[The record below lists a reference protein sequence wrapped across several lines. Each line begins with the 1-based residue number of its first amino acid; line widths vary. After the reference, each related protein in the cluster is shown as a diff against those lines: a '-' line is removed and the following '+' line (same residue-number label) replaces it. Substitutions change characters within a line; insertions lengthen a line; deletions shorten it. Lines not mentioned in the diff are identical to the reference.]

1 MVEKE
6 AQRLLTQL
14 SNAFPIANDADI
26 FGKLS
31 AECEDWQ
38 FDVTKKLK
46 RDNPFLEN
54 KLALEQAE
62 KSILLKNSDIALI
75 EQDFEN
81 YQNLGKQTHSS
92 TDDKFWLDEINQLK
106 NYTKQQALVEKYN
119 NKKQKN
125 VPVEEKQLICR
136 TLLTQKWRKLL
147 DEQSAKWELEIIQN
161 QRELL
166 FKKLKEWLELVQ
178 QLANLLSELSLETGL
193 LFDLSK
199 DNISLSD
206 IEQLKRWMSYISKDD
221 GVKKLC
227 DLLGKLRRAEK
238 TQRQEIVKQISIIN
252 EYIPDVNSKSEIVGI
267 HLGRDIEHILP
278 QEIALLA
285 DDETSIL
292 FDMKFVEGR
301 LMCFDMAGF
310 QSQQNEIEEEVL
322 IEIEEEEKLG
332 PIIICV
338 DTSGSM
344 QGSPETIAKAIT
356 LFMANRAI
364 SQKRNCLLINF
375 STGIETLDLSGKKG
389 FSQALKFLQRSF
401 HGGTDVAPA
410 LNYAIEMMNKDDYKK
425 SDLLIISDFIM
436 DSLPEILYQKVSM
449 AKKNKNRFYSLSIG
463 NLFLSKRTKEIFD
476 NEWVYNP
483 NTSSIDGIHNII
495 EEIAK

>member
-1 MVEKE
+1 MVEKQ
-6 AQRLLTQL
+6 AQQLLTQL
-14 SNAFPIANDADI
+14 SGLFPIANDADI
-26 FGKLS
+26 FEKLS

-38 FDVTKKLK
+38 FEVSKKLK
-46 RDNPFLEN
+46 RENPFLEN
-54 KLALEQAE
+54 KRLLEEAE
-62 KSILLKNSDIALI
+62 KQILLKNSSIELI
-75 EQDFEN
+75 KQDFN
-81 YQNLGKQTHSS
+81 HYQSLGKLTHSS
-92 TDDKFWLDEINQLK
+92 TDDKFWLDELEQLK
-106 NYTKQQALVEKYN
+106 NYTKQQALIKKN
-119 NKKQKN
+119 NPKQKN
-125 VPVEEKQLICR
+125 ISNQEKQIVSH

-147 DEQSAKWELEIIQN
+147 EEQSAKWELETIQKH
-161 QRELL
+161 REIL
-166 FKKLKEWLELVQ
+166 FKKLKEWLELAQ
-178 QLANLLSELSLETGL
+178 QLANLLNELSLEAGL

-199 DNISLSD
+199 DKISLSD

-238 TQRQEIVKQISIIN
+238 TQRQEIIKQISTIT
-252 EYIPDVNSKSEIVGI
+252 EYIPDINSKSEIIGI
-267 HLGRDIEHILP
+267 RLGRDIEHILP

-310 QSQQNEIEEEVL
+310 QSQQNEFEEDVL

-332 PIIICV
+332 SIIICV

-364 SQKRNCLLINF
+364 SQKRNCFLINF
-375 STGIETLDLSGKKG
+375 STGIETLDLSGKMG
-389 FSQALKFLQRSF
+389 FSHALKFLQRSF

-410 LNYAIEMMNKDDYKK
+410 LNCAIEMMNKDDYKK

-436 DSLPEILYQKVSM
+436 DSLPESLYKKVSI
-449 AKKNKNRFYSLSIG
+449 AKENKNRFYSLSIG
-463 NLFLSKRTKEIFD
+463 NLFLNKRTKEIFD

-483 NTSSIDGIHNII
+483 NTSTVDAIHNII
-495 EEIAK
+495 EEIK